1 MSVYTTSEFTAEV
14 GSHAMI
20 VDTNVLVAA
29 FLTNDENHNDAYT
42 FLFELADQVIIPS
55 AVLVE
60 TWGMLVGSKR
70 RPDLGLALLEW
81 IDNPGNGVVLVPSHG
96 DSFSDVRELA
106 DTYRIDCVDA
116 ILVGLALEI
125 STKCRQGRPV
135 KIATFDTRDFLRV
148 ARSKSTIFNVFDLK
162 TFDDLTFRDI

>member
-1 MSVYTTSEFTAEV
+1 MSVYTTTEFRAEV
-14 GSHAMI
+14 GSRAMI

-29 FLTNDENHNDAYT
+29 FLVDDQNHSDART

-60 TWGMLVGSKR
+60 TWGMLVGSKGR
-70 RPDLGLALLEW
+70 TDLGLALLEW
-81 IDNPGNGVVLVPSHG
+81 IDDPGKGVVLVPSHG
-96 DSFSDVRELA
+96 DCFSDVRELA
-106 DTYRIDCVDA
+106 ETYRIDCVDA
-116 ILVGLALEI
+116 ILVGLALEL

-135 KIATFDTRDFLRV
+135 QIATFDTRDFLRV